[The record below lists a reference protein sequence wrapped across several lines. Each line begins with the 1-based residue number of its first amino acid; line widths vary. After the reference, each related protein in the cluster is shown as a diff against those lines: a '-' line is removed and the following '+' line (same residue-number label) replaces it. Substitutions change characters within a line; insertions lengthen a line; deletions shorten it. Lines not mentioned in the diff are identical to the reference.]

1 MASLA
6 LTLAQKILQA
16 HAEEGTVT
24 PGEIVM
30 VRCDVV
36 MTNDISGP
44 VAFKAMERMGATRVF
59 DPAKVV
65 VVADH
70 FVPAKDE
77 RSASLQ
83 KLLKEWADAQGVT
96 YYGQGRGGIEHT
108 VLVEEGWVVP
118 GSVIAGG
125 DSHTC
130 TYGALGA
137 FGTGL
142 GSTDI
147 AACLATGVFWQ
158 AVPGT
163 IRVEFTGE
171 RQPFV
176 TGKDLI
182 LAVIADIGV
191 AGGMNTVLEF
201 VGDGTVS
208 LSVDERLA
216 VANMAVEAGAETGF
230 FPADDT
236 IAAYLDGRTERPWTA
251 EQSDPDA
258 ELVGSVQIDLSSLP
272 PLVAL
277 PSSPG
282 NVVPLDEA
290 VGLRIDQVYI
300 GNCSN
305 GTITDLR
312 QAAELLRG
320 RSVHPNTRAIIV
332 PASRKV
338 YQQALAEGLIDVFVE
353 AGAMVSTPTCG
364 ACFGGSMGILA
375 PGERSLATTNRNF
388 RGRMGSGESE
398 VCLANAWIAAAAAVT
413 GEIVHPADVLEGVPA

>member
-1 MASLA
+1 VPH
-6 LTLAQKILQA
+6 TLAEKILLA
-16 HAEEGTVT
+16 HTDVDEVE
-24 PGEIVM
+24 PGQIVM

-36 MTNDISGP
+36 LTNDISGP
-44 VAFKAMERMGATRVF
+44 MAFRAMEKMGATRVF

-65 VVADH
+65 VVPDH
-70 FVPAKDE
+70 FIPAKDT
-77 RSASLQ
+77 RSAELQ
-83 KLLKEWADAQGVT
+83 KLLRDWSEAQGVT
-96 YYGQGRGGIEHT
+96 FYEQGRGGIEHT

-147 AACLATGVFWQ
+147 AACLASGSFWQ

-171 RQPFV
+171 KQRFV

-182 LAVIADIGV
+182 LAVIAEIGV
-191 AGGMNTVLEF
+191 GGGTEMALEF
-201 VGDGTVS
+201 VGDGAAR
-208 LSVDERLA
+208 LSIDERLA
-216 VANMAVEAGAETGF
+216 VANMAVEAGSETGF
-230 FPADDT
+230 FPADETVAD
-236 IAAYLDGRTERPWTA
+236 YLDGRTERPWTA
-251 EQSDPDA
+251 ERSDPDA
-258 ELVGSVQIDLSSLP
+258 DFASAVRIDLSELP

-277 PSSPG
+277 PHSPG
-282 NVVPLDEA
+282 NVAPLDQA
-290 VGLRIDQVYI
+290 LGQRIDQVYV

-312 QAAELLRG
+312 QVAEILRG
-320 RSVHPNTRAIIV
+320 RKIHPGTRMIVV
-332 PASRKV
+332 PASQRI
-338 YQQALAEGLIDVFVE
+338 YRQAVAEGLVDVFVE

-364 ACFGGSMGILA
+364 ACFGGGGGILA
-375 PGERSLATTNRNF
+375 AGENAVTTTNRNF
-388 RGRMGSGESE
+388 RGRMGSGEAR
-398 VCLANAWIAAAAAVT
+398 VHLANAWVAAAAAVA
-413 GEIVHPADVLEGVPA
+413 GELVDPAELIGTS